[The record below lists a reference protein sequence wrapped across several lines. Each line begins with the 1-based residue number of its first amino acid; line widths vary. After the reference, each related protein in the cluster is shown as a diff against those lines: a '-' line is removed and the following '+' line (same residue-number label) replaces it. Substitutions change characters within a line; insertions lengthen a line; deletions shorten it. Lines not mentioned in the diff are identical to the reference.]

1 MFTIKAGFTD
11 DIEIRAEGARVREF
25 FLDLQN
31 FAELMPGVDSIRIDG
46 DGVAHW
52 RVAAEI
58 PVVGKMEQNFA
69 VRLEENNENRIEWCP
84 TNVESGNLL
93 RFSADFE
100 YPEANVTRMRFTEH
114 VELRR
119 EKARELHFLAG
130 MAGEALISAEMTKSV
145 SAMIRVFME
154 KAKNKLEGN

>member
-31 FAELMPGVDSIRIDG
+31 FAELMPGVDSIRMDK

-69 VRLEENNENRIEWCP
+69 VKLEESSEDRIEWGP
-84 TNVESGNLL
+84 VNIESGNLL
-93 RFSADFE
+93 RFSADFQ
-100 YPEANVTRMRFTEH
+100 YPEPGVTRMRFTEH

-130 MAGEALISAEMTKSV
+130 VAGEALISAEMTKSV

>member
-1 MFTIKAGFTD
+1 MFTVKAGFTD
-11 DIEIRAEGARVREF
+11 DIEIRAEGARVRDF

-31 FAELMPGVDSIRIDG
+31 FAELMPGVDSIRMDA

-52 RVAAEI
+52 RVSAEI

-69 VRLEENNENRIEWCP
+69 VKLEENSDNRIEWGP
-84 TNVESGNLL
+84 ANVESGNLL

-100 YPEANVTRMRFTEH
+100 YPEPNLTKMRFTEN

-119 EKARELHFLAG
+119 EKARDLHFLAG
-130 MAGEALISAEMTKSV
+130 MAGEALISSELTKGV
-145 SAMIRVFME
+145 TAMIRVFME
-154 KAKNKLEGN
+154 KAKSKLEGS